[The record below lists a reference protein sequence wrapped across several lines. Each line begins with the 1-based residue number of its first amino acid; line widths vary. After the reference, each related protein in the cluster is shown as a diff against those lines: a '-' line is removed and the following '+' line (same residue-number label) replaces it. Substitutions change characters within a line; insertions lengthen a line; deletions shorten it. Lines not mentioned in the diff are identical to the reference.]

1 MIVPFYILER
11 VLTALDRVE
20 IEQIVTDFATT
31 TGVSRRVA
39 GRAIM
44 HAIDDDW
51 NFQQRKTFDA
61 ADTTLIDRLLTVI
74 SRAA

>member
-1 MIVPFYILER
+1 MIVPFHILER
-11 VLTALDRVE
+11 VLAALNRDE
-20 IEQIVTDFATT
+20 IEQIVTDYATT

-44 HAIDDDW
+44 YAIDDDW
-51 NFQQRKTFDA
+51 NFQQRKTFDS
-61 ADTTLIDRLLTVI
+61 ADTMLIDRLLTVI